1 MGDVG
6 VICHTIY
13 VSNLNEKIKKPLLK
27 KSLHSVFS
35 QFGKIVD
42 IVACRGLKLK
52 GQAWV
57 VFAEQSMATNAL
69 RQMQGFPFF
78 EKKMRIQFAKK
89 ESDVVTK
96 RAGTYVPRDKRKLPS
111 SSAAAA
117 TDGANGNGNGVHQ
130 PSPAAA
136 APAAELPSA
145 PLSAAAAAAPPAVPE
160 SAGPIGD
167 GPHNILYATGLP
179 PEITQVMLSKLF
191 EQYPGFSEARM
202 APGGQAFIEFA
213 DQMQAGI
220 ALNAL
225 NGFKLS
231 ATSPL
236 QLAFARKA

>member
-13 VSNLNEKIKKPLLK
+13 VSNLNEKIKKPILK

-96 RAGTYVPRDKRKLPS
+96 RSGTYIPRDKRKLPS
-111 SSAAAA
+111 A
-117 TDGANGNGNGVHQ
+117 DGANGNGVHQ
-130 PSPAAA
+130 PPSAVPVAAAASVPPPAAA
-136 APAAELPSA
+136 V
-145 PLSAAAAAAPPAVPE
+145 AAAAAVVPPIVPVQP
-160 SAGPIGD
+160 AGPIGD
-167 GPHNILYATGLP
+167 VPHNILYATGLP

-231 ATSPL
+231 ATNPL
-236 QLAFARKA
+236 QLAFARKE

>member
-96 RAGTYVPRDKRKLPS
+96 RAGTYVPRDKRKPP
-111 SSAAAA
+111 SAAAA
-117 TDGANGNGNGVHQ
+117 DAANGNGNGVHQ
-130 PSPAAA
+130 PLSAAA
-136 APAAELPSA
+136 APAAEPPSA
-145 PLSAAAAAAPPAVPE
+145 PASAAATAAPPVAPE

-167 GPHNILYATGLP
+167 VPHNILYATGLP